1 MMVKRK
7 LLFGFL
13 SASAIILFAGIL
25 GIIQTHFIYSQ
36 SKNIGLVN
44 APLDDAVMEIQIA
57 TATAHLWF
65 EEIISGVEEKTT
77 IIKVWKL
84 LDQSLWYCD
93 AILKGGKDGKETF
106 HPVND
111 PVIEQRI
118 SVIKQGLAE
127 LKQAA
132 ELRFQNQFGTQEFE
146 EQILETQFDTLFDK
160 LISLVDEAE
169 KMIHAKMDA
178 DIDALDEIVDIT
190 MTIFI
195 LLILFS
201 FMMAVLLGIKISDHI
216 SNPIQ
221 AAQAW
226 AIQVAKGDFSQQID
240 EQYAKR
246 HDEMGDL
253 FNALGKMNHDLQ
265 RLITTLAK
273 QKDDALR
280 INQALDNV
288 NTSVLITDN
297 EYKIIYANQSAV
309 DLFTEKE
316 AVIRQDFPHFEAKH
330 LLGYSIDQFHQHPA
344 HQHQVLAQLTSTHQ
358 MTLKLGEVNLKVK
371 INPVIN
377 AEGLSNGWVSEFYD
391 RTAEVATEQE
401 INAVIEAASKGDFN
415 QRITL
420 TDKTGFFKTFSESLN
435 QTLDINQ
442 QMIEELIH
450 VFAAL
455 ARGDLTQ
462 TITKDYVG
470 SLQQLKEDVNA
481 TIAKLTNVMNTIQA
495 VAEAASKGDFTGRI
509 DLHDK
514 TGFFH
519 TLSEILN
526 HILVSN
532 QDMIEDSKGV
542 FAAIANGD
550 LTQTMTKDYVGA
562 LEQLKQNVNTSVM
575 ALTQVVN
582 TVQESAQVV
591 NHAAQEIS
599 QGNSHL
605 SQRTEEQA
613 ASLEETAAS
622 MEQMTGVIQQ
632 NADNAQQAK
641 QLAESTR
648 DQALVGGTVVEKA
661 IEAMSKI
668 NKSSQKVADI
678 ISVINEIAFQTNLL
692 ALNAA
697 VEAARAGE
705 QGRAF
710 AVVATE
716 VRNLAQRSAVAA
728 KEIKALIKDS
738 VSKVK
743 EGNELVNQS
752 GTTLKEIVVA
762 VKKVSDII
770 YEIAA
775 AGQEQSAGIHQ
786 VNKTIAQMDDMTQ
799 QNAALVQQAAVA
811 SDALR
816 EQAKR
821 LQEQVAF
828 FKTGEDALSSSSQ

>member
-752 GTTLKEIVVA
+752 GTTLKEIVIA